1 MITVNLYESTNGSWA
16 YSVNIDDKGHKIGT
30 CHDYNSA
37 ARMAKSG
44 VKSAKRFLE
53 TGQVA
58 RLPKKYE
65 KTS

>member
-1 MITVNLYESTNGSWA
+1 MISVKLYEYVGGTWQYA
-16 YSVNIDDKGHKIGT
+16 VDIDGKTHKIGT
-30 CHDYNSA
+30 GSDYNSA